1 MAAHGQSAIRKN
13 PSRTRSAMGTGFR
26 INRASEKKAPP
37 GHVGPNAI
45 TQVIAALRHLHGEPA
60 CAKVLGAAG
69 LTHYGAHPPDEMV
82 HESEVSQLQ
91 RAVRAEFLPR
101 DAEAVLIEAGLRT
114 GDYLLAHRIPRFA
127 QAGLRLFPPAI
138 AARALIGAI
147 GGHAWTFAGSGTF
160 RALPGHPLIVEIAGC
175 PLAAG
180 QTSHAP
186 VCALYAGVF
195 QRLFEV
201 LVSPRARA
209 VETACCAMG
218 APACRFEMSWR
229 TQPAAKPAPTGDA
242 LAH

>member
-1 MAAHGQSAIRKN
+1 MGAHA
-13 PSRTRSAMGTGFR
+13 
-26 INRASEKKAPP
+26 KAPA

-45 TQVIAALRHLHGEPA
+45 TQVIVALREHHGQTV
-60 CAKVLGAAG
+60 CAGVLARAG
-69 LTHYGAHPPDEMV
+69 LARYVTDAPAKMV
-82 HESEVSQLQ
+82 HEDEVGALQ
-91 RAVRAEFLPR
+91 RAVRSELPPGA
-101 DAEAVLIEAGLRT
+101 AEAVLREAGLRT

-160 RALPGHPLIVEIAGC
+160 RAMPGHPLVVEIAGC

-186 VCALYAGVF
+186 LCDMYVGVF

-209 VETACCAMG
+209 VETACGAMG

-229 TQPAAKPAPTGDA
+229 SQQAAAPGASARGA
-242 LAH
+242 LVS

>member
-1 MAAHGQSAIRKN
+1 MSAHA
-13 PSRTRSAMGTGFR
+13 
-26 INRASEKKAPP
+26 KAPE

-45 TQVIAALRHLHGEPA
+45 TQVIAALNARQGETV
-60 CAKVLGAAG
+60 CAGVLAQAG
-69 LTHYGAHPPDEMV
+69 LAHYRALAPAEMV
-82 HESEVSQLQ
+82 PEDEVSALQ
-91 RAVRAEFLPR
+91 RAVRTELPLEAAE
-101 DAEAVLIEAGLRT
+101 DVLSEAGRRT
-114 GDYLLAHRIPRFA
+114 GDYLLAHRIPGFA
-127 QAGLRLFPPAI
+127 QAVLRIFPAVL
-138 AARALIGAI
+138 ASRALIGAI

-160 RALPGHPLIVEIAGC
+160 RAIPGHPLIVEIAGC

-201 LVSPRARA
+201 LVSPHAQA

-229 TQPAAKPAPTGDA
+229 AQTAPKPVPARDA
-242 LAH
+242 LAR